1 MKNTFTILA
10 ALFAVC
16 IFVGTIGC
24 DQKKSDKDAKATDGH
39 VHGPECNHDAHDD
52 HDGHDHAK
60 EGVKDANALPTELPK
75 GATNEKAGELDDYML
90 PSDLIL
96 EDAAAIDAAA
106 DEDVTEALKSLD
118 EKPWNASFDDD
129 DALPSTA
136 MSATTAGDT
145 AATAYAPVKVTAGQ
159 LTAFV
164 DGMEKYV
171 ADAAEFADNKAR
183 IDRDANTII
192 ALALVLGLHDQ
203 PNEYK
208 SAAPAIIK
216 AAQATAESASF
227 ASAKTNI
234 AALKAA
240 LKSTEGGLLNWD
252 AKVASMKQL
261 MVQVPLL
268 DGKIKT
274 GMRRLS
280 ATTKDALAANATTIA
295 VLCQASIPYVADT
308 EAPAEEDKWVE
319 ACVAGRDAAA
329 SLATALDAA
338 DKTASQVAY
347 DAMTKT
353 CDKCHETFHKAGL
366 AK

>member
-16 IFVGTIGC
+16 IFVGSMGC
-24 DQKKSDKDAKATDGH
+24 DNKKDGGGGEKDKGH
-39 VHGPECNHDAHDD
+39 VHGPNCNHG
-52 HDGHDHAK
+52 DGHSDAADKVAEPADEPAK
-60 EGVKDANALPTELPK
+60 DENALPAELPE
-75 GATNEKAGELDDYML
+75 GADVNPFEDEYKL
-90 PSDLIL
+90 P
-96 EDAAAIDAAA
+96 EDAIIEDAPVDPAAEADVDAA
-106 DEDVTEALKSLD
+106 L
-118 EKPWNASFDDD
+118 
-129 DALPSTA
+129 DALTSETTA
-136 MSATTAGDT
+136 GTSAGDT
-145 AATAYAPVKVTAGQ
+145 AATAYAPVAVTAEQ
-159 LTAFV
+159 LAAYV

-171 ADAAEFADNKAR
+171 ADAAEFADNQPR
-183 IDRDANTII
+183 ILRDAHTII

-216 AAQATAESASF
+216 AAQATAVSANV
-227 ASAKTNI
+227 AAAKANI

-240 LKSTEGGLLNWD
+240 MKSTEGGLMNWD

-268 DGKIKT
+268 DGRIKT

-280 ATTKDALAANATTIA
+280 AKTKDGLAGQATTIA

-319 ACVAGRDAAA
+319 ACIAGRDAAA
-329 SLATALDAA
+329 SLATALAA
-338 DKTASQVAY
+338 GDKTASQAAY
-347 DAMTKT
+347 DAMAKT
-353 CDKCHETFHKAGL
+353 CDKCHETFHKAAL
-366 AK
+366 PK